1 MEGRWPWEPPART
14 EKAIV
19 LSSPRAYGD
28 WQGTCCLPELNVQG
42 SHEKTQGWDT
52 PLASS
57 PQPSRCWRFNVGRR
71 CRKSPQEGSGET
83 VSTLWATWHS
93 SLSPL
98 NYVSCFLAP
107 TKAFCGLL
115 WKPPTSN
122 VESLTIFTDKVSLHS
137 LSFGTRI
144 NDYVSCLV
152 PRSCYPSP
160 HPGCTKQYFA
170 VCGKRD

>member
-1 MEGRWPWEPPART
+1 MEIDKAPAAFQSWTFRAAMKKPRAGTLPWPPARSHPG
-14 EKAIV
+14 A
-19 LSSPRAYGD
+19 GD
-28 WQGTCCLPELNVQG
+28 
-42 SHEKTQGWDT
+42 S
-52 PLASS
+52 
-57 PQPSRCWRFNVGRR
+57 NVGRR

-144 NDYVSCLV
+144 NDNVSCLV